1 MVLGL
6 SSKHMEL
13 VERVNAVA
21 HDGIADRASQYDR
34 DAAFPVQD
42 IEDLRQAGFLLCTLP
57 EKDGGLGFGVNG
69 SDPLSFFLIVERLA
83 AISPATAHCF
93 QVHCNAM

>member
-57 EKDGGLGFGVNG
+57 EKDGDLGLASMGQTRYR
-69 SDPLSFFLIVERLA
+69 FF
-83 AISPATAHCF
+83 
-93 QVHCNAM
+93 